1 MFWILR
7 RTGAV
12 NFFNSINNNYAVK
25 GGSGSGSNSDKN
37 GSRPPRRAYGR
48 LSVESDDAQSLRRET
63 ELNDNLID
71 VDEELNES
79 NYNSHHHNS
88 NMNNNNNNNNVLV
101 KNQNKAVVGSTATT
115 TTTTMMINGCPSH
128 LFSHD
133 SYDDYGNGN
142 GCAGG
147 GAGAGGCGDDV
158 NRNQSNC
165 TETDSDQE
173 LDATIKEQR
182 LEEQAIS
189 RLQAMAL
196 SDDDEYDESLTC
208 NVCDRA
214 FHCHRQL
221 ASHQQKKRHF
231 GCSGC
236 DSLFP
241 SLMLLEHHKEEFEHW
256 SDFEDDGRLP
266 CCRRNRRDDD
276 YTDTDT
282 GTSDAESEDLER
294 LL

>member
-7 RTGAV
+7 RTGAA
-12 NFFNSINNNYAVK
+12 NFFNSINNNYATK
-25 GGSGSGSNSDKN
+25 GGSSTGSNSDKHTT
-37 GSRPPRRAYGR
+37 RPPRRAYGR
-48 LSVESDDAQSLRRET
+48 LSVESDDAQTLRRDT

-71 VDEELNES
+71 VDSELSVS
-79 NYNSHHHNS
+79 NSI
-88 NMNNNNNNNNVLV
+88 NNNNVLV
-101 KNQNKAVVGSTATT
+101 KNQNHPTSGSGGGGGGGGGIGTTRFTTSTGPATTATT
-115 TTTTMMINGCPSH
+115 TMGKTNVGGSSFPYP
-128 LFSHD
+128 HD
-133 SYDDYGNGN
+133 SHHCYAAGDD
-142 GCAGG
+142 
-147 GAGAGGCGDDV
+147 GDDV

-165 TETDSDQE
+165 NETDSDLE

-182 LEEQAIS
+182 LEEQTIS
-189 RLQAMAL
+189 RLQAMSF

-214 FHCHRQL
+214 FHCRRQL

-266 CCRRNRRDDD
+266 CCRRNRRDED
-276 YTDTDT
+276 YTDTET

>member
-7 RTGAV
+7 RTGAA
-12 NFFNSINNNYAVK
+12 NFFNLINNNYATK
-25 GGSGSGSNSDKN
+25 GGSSTGSNSDKHA
-37 GSRPPRRAYGR
+37 SRPPRRAYGR
-48 LSVESDDAQSLRRET
+48 LSVESDDAQSSLRRDT

-71 VDEELNES
+71 VEGELS
-79 NYNSHHHNS
+79 MGNSI
-88 NMNNNNNNNNVLV
+88 NNNNVLM
-101 KNQNKAVVGSTATT
+101 KNQNQAT
-115 TTTTMMINGCPSH
+115 I
-128 LFSHD
+128 
-133 SYDDYGNGN
+133 
-142 GCAGG
+142 
-147 GAGAGGCGDDV
+147 GAGGCGVGNCFTGGKGTATKTATMSSAAATGKIDGCPSFPYPHDNRYANDNEDV

-165 TETDSDQE
+165 HETDSDLE

-182 LEEQAIS
+182 LEEQAIT
-189 RLQAMAL
+189 RLQAMSF

-214 FHCHRQL
+214 FHCRRQL

-266 CCRRNRRDDD
+266 CCRRNRRDED
-276 YTDTDT
+276 YTDTET

>member
-7 RTGAV
+7 RTGAA
-12 NFFNSINNNYAVK
+12 NFFNSINNNYATK
-25 GGSGSGSNSDKN
+25 GGSSASSSSDKHS
-37 GSRPPRRAYGR
+37 SRPPRRAYGR
-48 LSVESDDAQSLRRET
+48 LSVESDDTQSLRRDT
-63 ELNDNLID
+63 ELNENLIN
-71 VDEELNES
+71 VDGELSVS
-79 NYNSHHHNS
+79 NSINN
-88 NMNNNNNNNNVLV
+88 NNNNNNNNVLM
-101 KNQNKAVVGSTATT
+101 KNQNKATPGSGGAGTGDGGSRFVGNTGSAPATT
-115 TTTTMMINGCPSH
+115 TRTTTSKINGCSSH
-128 LFSHD
+128 LFSV
-133 SYDDYGNGN
+133 DDRY
-142 GCAGG
+142 G
-147 GAGAGGCGDDV
+147 GAPGDDV

-165 TETDSDQE
+165 YETDSDLE

-276 YTDTDT
+276 YTDTET

>member
-25 GGSGSGSNSDKN
+25 GGSGSSSNADKN
-37 GSRPPRRAYGR
+37 SSRPPRRAYGR
-48 LSVESDDAQSLRRET
+48 LSVESDDVQSFRREA

-71 VDEELNES
+71 VDGELSES
-79 NYNSHHHNS
+79 NYNNNNNNHITNI
-88 NMNNNNNNNNVLV
+88 NNNNNNNVLV

-115 TTTTMMINGCPSH
+115 TTTTMINGCPSH
-128 LFSHD
+128 LFPHD
-133 SYDDYGNGN
+133 S
-142 GCAGG
+142 
-147 GAGAGGCGDDV
+147 CGDDDCGADV

-165 TETDSDQE
+165 TETDSDLE